1 MNAARGTRNTEHQTA
16 QWTLPL
22 VLLIA
27 GFVAGAAEPQAADE
41 LVREGNA
48 AFERGDYGAA
58 ETHFSR
64 AEEHATDP
72 GLIAFNKAAALYSEG
87 RYRDAEVHLR
97 RALSD
102 AAIPSERR
110 ARSLYNL
117 GNSLVQQAGESD
129 VPRLRAAIRT
139 YELCLEE
146 VVDGDPGL
154 RSDAAHNLEL
164 AKLLW
169 ARARAKSSEVQKS
182 VNEEEPKDSG
192 PPPEAKKEPNKD
204 EENGPGVEPK
214 KGFMP
219 KKLENAGKADA
230 KGQEV
235 ESKEP
240 PPGAGNLPVLKDE
253 DELTPLSADDTRA
266 YLRQAA
272 ERLRKERLNLRKQ
285 AAVPE
290 GARPNDW

>member
-1 MNAARGTRNTEHQTA
+1 MNAEHEPTRWA
-16 QWTLPL
+16 LPL
-22 VLLIA
+22 ALVIA
-27 GFVAGAAEPQAADE
+27 GFVAGATNLQAPNE
-41 LVREGNA
+41 IVREGNA
-48 AFERGDYGAA
+48 AFESGDYAAA
-58 ETHFSR
+58 ETLFSR
-64 AEEHATDP
+64 AEEGAADP
-72 GLIAFNKAAALYSEG
+72 GLVAFNKAVALYSQG

-102 AAIPSERR
+102 AAIPAERR

-129 VPRLRAAIRT
+129 APRLRAAIRT
-139 YELCLEE
+139 YELCLEQIG
-146 VVDGDPGL
+146 DGEPGL

-169 ARARAKSSEVQKS
+169 ARARTKSSEAQKS
-182 VNEEEPKDSG
+182 VNDEEPKDSG
-192 PPPEAKKEPNKD
+192 PPPEPKKEPNKD
-204 EENGPGVEPK
+204 DDNGPGVEPK

-219 KKLENAGKADA
+219 KKVENAGKADA
-230 KGQEV
+230 KGQEI

-253 DELTPLSADDTRA
+253 DELTPLSADDTRD

-285 AAVPE
+285 AALPE

>member
-1 MNAARGTRNTEHQTA
+1 MNAEHEPARWA
-16 QWTLPL
+16 LPL
-22 VLLIA
+22 VLVIA
-27 GFVAGAAEPQAADE
+27 GLVAGATNLQAPDE
-41 LVREGNA
+41 LVRQGNA
-48 AFERGDYGAA
+48 AFERGDYGGA
-58 ETHFSR
+58 EALFNR
-64 AEEHATDP
+64 AEESSSDP

-87 RYRDAEVHLR
+87 HYRDAEVHLR

-102 AAIPSERR
+102 AAIPAERR

-139 YELCLEE
+139 YELCLEQIG
-146 VVDGDPGL
+146 DGEPGL
-154 RSDAAHNLEL
+154 RSDVAHNLEL
-164 AKLLW
+164 GKLLW
-169 ARARAKSSEVQKS
+169 ARARTKSSEAQKS

-192 PPPEAKKEPNKD
+192 PPPEPKKEPNKED
-204 EENGPGVEPK
+204 DNGPGVEPK

-219 KKLENAGKADA
+219 KKVENAGKADA
-230 KGQEV
+230 KGNEV

>member
-1 MNAARGTRNTEHQTA
+1 MNAEHEPTRWA
-16 QWTLPL
+16 LPL
-22 VLLIA
+22 ALVIA
-27 GFVAGAAEPQAADE
+27 GFVAGATNLQAPNE
-41 LVREGNA
+41 IVREGNA
-48 AFERGDYGAA
+48 AFERGDYAAA
-58 ETHFSR
+58 ETLFSR
-64 AEEHATDP
+64 AEEGAADP
-72 GLIAFNKAAALYSEG
+72 GLVAFNKAVALYSEG

-102 AAIPSERR
+102 AAIPVERR

-139 YELCLEE
+139 YELCLERIG
-146 VVDGDPGL
+146 DGEPGL

-169 ARARAKSSEVQKS
+169 ARARTKSSEAQKS
-182 VNEEEPKDSG
+182 VNDEEPKDSG
-192 PPPEAKKEPNKD
+192 PPPETKKEPNKD
-204 EENGPGVEPK
+204 DDNSPGVEPK

-219 KKLENAGKADA
+219 KKVENAGKADA
-230 KGQEV
+230 KGQEI

-285 AAVPE
+285 AALPE
-290 GARPNDW
+290 GVRLNDW

>member
-1 MNAARGTRNTEHQTA
+1 MSAERGARNAEHKTA
-16 QWTLPL
+16 QSVLPL
-22 VLLIA
+22 ALVIA
-27 GFVAGAAEPQAADE
+27 GFVAGAAELQAPDE

-48 AFERGDYGAA
+48 AFERGDYAAA
-58 ETHFSR
+58 EALFSR
-64 AEEHATDP
+64 AAEGAADP
-72 GLIAFNKAAALYSEG
+72 GLVAFNKAAAHYNEG

-102 AAIPSERR
+102 AAISPERR
-110 ARSLYNL
+110 GRSLYNL
-117 GNSLVQQAGESD
+117 GNSLVQQAGEND

-146 VVDGDPGL
+146 IGDGEPEL
-154 RSDAAHNLEL
+154 LSDAAHNLEL

-169 ARARAKSSEVQKS
+169 ARARAKSSEAQKS

-192 PPPEAKKEPNKD
+192 PPPEPKKEPNKED
-204 EENGPGVEPK
+204 DNGPGVEPK
-214 KGFMP
+214 KGFVP
-219 KKLENAGKADA
+219 KKVEDTGKADA
-230 KGQEV
+230 KGNEV

-253 DELTPLSADDTRA
+253 DELIPLSADDTRA

-285 AAVPE
+285 AALPE
-290 GARPNDW
+290 GGRPNDW